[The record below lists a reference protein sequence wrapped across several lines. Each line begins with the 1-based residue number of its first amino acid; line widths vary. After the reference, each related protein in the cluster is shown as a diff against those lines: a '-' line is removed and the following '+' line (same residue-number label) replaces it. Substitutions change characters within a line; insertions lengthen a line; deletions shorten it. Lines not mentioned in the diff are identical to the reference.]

1 MLEGPLLENALSII
15 HFYKR
20 TAIGAHQIAASDP
33 FPWILDPPLDLALT
47 DGSCNRLASVITYK
61 YPTIWVEVKAGQPLK
76 VQPEFGKLIH
86 ISQAALGE
94 VKDVKGAKHVPLRL
108 KVDSK
113 NFIIGSLSAEDRAQL
128 MFDLVFER
136 DFELSHDWKNGSVYF
151 MGYVADDPV
160 SDGEEFSD
168 DFEDESEDEPV
179 DALENGNALLHYFS
193 GYNPLRKPP
202 QLSWEARKKISLMMM
217 RMTGSDS
224 DDEMA
229 LDGEDSSDV
238 SGEEDEDDEDDS
250 SEEELP
256 KKSKKRAAEQETPVP
271 AKKAKSSTPDKSGNK
286 KGQAG
291 TPFPSKPAGKTPTGN
306 KSKEQ
311 TPKSGGQLSCKS
323 CSKSFTSE
331 NALQSHAKAKH
342 GGK

>member
-1 MLEGPLLENALSII
+1 MEFWG
-15 HFYKR
+15 
-20 TAIGAHQIAASDP
+20 
-33 FPWILDPPLDLALT
+33 
-47 DGSCNRLASVITYK
+47 
-61 YPTIWVEVKAGQPLK
+61 VEVKAGQPLK

-136 DFELSHDWKNGSVYF
+136 EFELSHDWKNGSVYF

-179 DALENGNALLHYFS
+179 DALENGKVKPKS
-193 GYNPLRKPP
+193 GDVKAAKAAAAKFGNKEEDQPD
-202 QLSWEARKKISLMMM
+202 SDDDEDDI
-217 RMTGSDS
+217 GSDS

-256 KKSKKRAAEQETPVP
+256 KVKPLRVLLIVLNVDSCPALQLTDGGQKSKKRAAEQETPVP

-291 TPFPSKPAGKTPTGN
+291 TPFPSKPAGKTPTAN

-323 CSKSFTSE
+323 CSKTFTSE

-342 GGK
+342 GGFEDCYLDRDRGGFIAGIGNS

>member
-1 MLEGPLLENALSII
+1 MEFWG
-15 HFYKR
+15 
-20 TAIGAHQIAASDP
+20 
-33 FPWILDPPLDLALT
+33 
-47 DGSCNRLASVITYK
+47 
-61 YPTIWVEVKAGQPLK
+61 VEVKAGEPLK

-108 KVDSK
+108 KIDSK
-113 NFIIGSLSAEDRAQL
+113 NFIIGALSAEDRTQV

-136 DFELSHDWKNGSVYF
+136 EFELSHDCKNGSVYF
-151 MGYVADDPV
+151 IGYVADDPV

-168 DFEDESEDEPV
+168 DFDDESEDEPV
-179 DALENGNALLHYFS
+179 DALENGKIEPKS
-193 GYNPLRKPP
+193 GNVKAAKAAAPAAAAKAG
-202 QLSWEARKKISLMMM
+202 SKKEDQSDSDDDEDDI
-217 RMTGSDS
+217 GSDS

-256 KKSKKRAAEQETPVP
+256 KVQKSKKRAAEQQTPVP

-291 TPFPSKPAGKTPTGN
+291 TPFPSKPAGKTPASN

-311 TPKSGGQLSCKS
+311 SPKSGGQFSGKS
-323 CSKSFTSE
+323 GNKSFTS
-331 NALQSHAKAKH
+331 NKAPHSHGKAKH
-342 GGK
+342 GRK

>member
-1 MLEGPLLENALSII
+1 MEFWG
-15 HFYKR
+15 
-20 TAIGAHQIAASDP
+20 
-33 FPWILDPPLDLALT
+33 
-47 DGSCNRLASVITYK
+47 
-61 YPTIWVEVKAGQPLK
+61 VEVKAGQPLK

-179 DALENGNALLHYFS
+179 DALENGAAAKLGNKEEDQS
-193 GYNPLRKPP
+193 D
-202 QLSWEARKKISLMMM
+202 SDDDEDDI
-217 RMTGSDS
+217 GSDS

-311 TPKSGGQLSCKS
+311 TPKSGGHLSCKS

>member
-1 MLEGPLLENALSII
+1 MEFWG
-15 HFYKR
+15 
-20 TAIGAHQIAASDP
+20 
-33 FPWILDPPLDLALT
+33 
-47 DGSCNRLASVITYK
+47 
-61 YPTIWVEVKAGQPLK
+61 VEVKAGQPLK

-113 NFIIGSLSAEDRAQL
+113 NFIIGALSAEDRAQL

-179 DALENGNALLHYFS
+179 DALENGKVKPKS
-193 GYNPLRKPP
+193 GDVK
-202 QLSWEARKKISLMMM
+202 AAKVAAAKIGNKEEDQSDSDDDEDDI
-217 RMTGSDS
+217 GSDS

>member
-1 MLEGPLLENALSII
+1 MEFWG
-15 HFYKR
+15 
-20 TAIGAHQIAASDP
+20 
-33 FPWILDPPLDLALT
+33 
-47 DGSCNRLASVITYK
+47 
-61 YPTIWVEVKAGQPLK
+61 VEVKAGQPLK

-179 DALENGNALLHYFS
+179 DALENGKIKPKS
-193 GYNPLRKPP
+193 GDVKAAKAATAKLGNKEED
-202 QLSWEARKKISLMMM
+202 QSDSDDDEDDI
-217 RMTGSDS
+217 GSDS

-256 KKSKKRAAEQETPVP
+256 KKSKKRAAEQGTPVP

-291 TPFPSKPAGKTPTGN
+291 TPFPSKPAGKTPTGKN
-306 KSKEQ
+306 QRSRLLNLVANLRANLAASPSLLRMLCSH
-311 TPKSGGQLSCKS
+311 TPRLSMVANEIRIANLRLPS
-323 CSKSFTSE
+323 YFFDSFCCE
-331 NALQSHAKAKH
+331 KIYRDYEDCYL
-342 GGK
+342 

>member
-1 MLEGPLLENALSII
+1 MEFWG
-15 HFYKR
+15 
-20 TAIGAHQIAASDP
+20 
-33 FPWILDPPLDLALT
+33 
-47 DGSCNRLASVITYK
+47 
-61 YPTIWVEVKAGQPLK
+61 VEVKAGQPLK

-113 NFIIGSLSAEDRAQL
+113 NFIIGALSAEDRAQL

-136 DFELSHDWKNGSVYF
+136 EFELSHDWKNGSIYF

-179 DALENGNALLHYFS
+179 DALENGKVKPKS
-193 GYNPLRKPP
+193 GDVKAAKAAAAKFGNKEED
-202 QLSWEARKKISLMMM
+202 QSDSDDDEDDI
-217 RMTGSDS
+217 GSDS

-238 SGEEDEDDEDDS
+238 WGSVFVLTSLQLWFCVYPDFICSFLVYQAICYEDEDDEDDS

-256 KKSKKRAAEQETPVP
+256 KGQKSKKRAAEQETPVP

-323 CSKSFTSE
+323 CSKTFTSD